1 MKKIAWLVCFIFLI
15 GGLLQADY
23 LIKQKTHTDAI
34 TMMGQTQPARDD
46 QVEIWISQD
55 LNKMATHSTKQSVI
69 IDLTKKVMYL
79 VNHTNKSYVPM
90 ELPVDITKYLPDE
103 TAQMIGQMVNSI
115 TVEVT
120 PTGKKK
126 KIGQWDCDEYDV
138 VMNMMMMKINMK
150 VWATKDVPY
159 SWEKVTQDMM
169 SQVMAAQLRLNE
181 KALQEFQKIKGQW
194 IASETTM
201 NMMGND
207 IRSTTEVVEITQKDA
222 PPGTYSVPRG
232 YTKKEK
238 LSQEDLQKR

>member
-1 MKKIAWLVCFIFLI
+1 MRKVAWLVCFIFLI

-34 TMMGQTQPARDD
+34 SMMGQTQPARDD
-46 QVEIWISQD
+46 EVDIWISHD
-55 LNKMATHSTKQSVI
+55 LNKMATHSSKQSTI

-79 VNHTNKSYVPM
+79 VNHTNKTYVQM

-103 TAQMIGQMVNSI
+103 MAQMVGQMVNSI

-120 PTGKKK
+120 PTGQKK
-126 KIGQWDCDEYDV
+126 KIGRWNCDEYNV
-138 VMNMMMMKINMK
+138 VMNMMMMKIQMK
-150 VWATKDVPY
+150 VWATTDVPY
-159 SWEKVTQDMM
+159 SWEKVSQDMM
-169 SQVMAAQLRLNE
+169 AQVMAAQLRLNE
-181 KALQEFQKIKGQW
+181 QALKEFQKIKGQW

-201 NMMGND
+201 NMMGNN

-222 PPGTYSVPRG
+222 PAGTYQVPNG

-238 LSQEDLQKR
+238 LSMEDLQKR